1 MCRRQIPEAAVYH
14 VMNDAD
20 EILVRDDGR
29 TEYTGVWEN
38 RALRVV
44 VYDDGA
50 TVVTVIDVTRRAR

>member
-1 MCRRQIPEAAVYH
+1 
-14 VMNDAD
+14 MNDAD